1 MEDLDL
7 KEFLTNI
14 GIWIFIVVVFGSL
27 FTLVLINKFGVKEI
41 SINQKIEK
49 KENLYVLVVS
59 KEDKNLKEIKKT
71 LKENNISYEVVQKDG
86 ERYFDDFLKKIS
98 LMEKDI
104 ITPTL
109 IVIEK
114 KQASAILVDIK
125 NIDELNSFLEYNS
138 GT

>member
-41 SINQKIEK
+41 SINKKIEK
-49 KENLYVLVVS
+49 KDNLYVLVVS

-98 LMEKDI
+98 LTEKDI